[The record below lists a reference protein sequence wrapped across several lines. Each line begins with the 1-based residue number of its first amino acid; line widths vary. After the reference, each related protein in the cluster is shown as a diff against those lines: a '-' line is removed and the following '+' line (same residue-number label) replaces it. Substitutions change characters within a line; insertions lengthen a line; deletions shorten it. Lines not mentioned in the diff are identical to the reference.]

1 MTFVKVDYPIAKE
14 KKKQSVQKDVDAIL
28 QAFLAMQTKAVRV
41 DFGSDEYKSVKSAR
55 QALSTF
61 MRSHPDAYP
70 IQLVQRKYN
79 GIDNLYMVRT
89 DM

>member
-14 KKKQSVQKDVDAIL
+14 KKKQAVQKDVDAIL

-41 DFGSDEYKSVKSAR
+41 DFGSDEYRSVKSAR

>member
-14 KKKQSVQKDVDAIL
+14 KKKQAVQKDVDAIL
-28 QAFLAMQTKAVRV
+28 QAFLAMQAKAVRV

>member
-14 KKKQSVQKDVDAIL
+14 KKKQAVQKDVDAIL

-61 MRSHPDAYP
+61 MRSHPGAYP
-70 IQLVQRKYN
+70 IQLVQRKYD

>member
-14 KKKQSVQKDVDAIL
+14 KKEQAAQKDVDAIL

>member
-14 KKKQSVQKDVDAIL
+14 KKKQAVQKDVDAIL
-28 QAFLAMQTKAVRV
+28 QAFLAMHTKAVRV

>member
-14 KKKQSVQKDVDAIL
+14 KKKQAVQKDVDAIF

-41 DFGSDEYKSVKSAR
+41 DFSSDEYKSVKSAR

-61 MRSHPDAYP
+61 MRKHPTAYP
-70 IQLVQRKYN
+70 IQLVQRKYY

>member
-14 KKKQSVQKDVDAIL
+14 KKKQAVQKDVDAIL

>member
-14 KKKQSVQKDVDAIL
+14 KKKQAAQKDVDAIL

-61 MRSHPDAYP
+61 MRSHPNVYP
-70 IQLVQRKYN
+70 IKLVQRKYN

>member
-14 KKKQSVQKDVDAIL
+14 KKEQASQKDVNAIL
-28 QAFLAMQTKAVRV
+28 QSFLAMKTKAVRV
-41 DFGSDEYKSVKSAR
+41 DFRSDEYKNVKSAHN
-55 QALSTF
+55 ALSVF
-61 MRSHPDAYP
+61 MRRHPAAYP

>member
-14 KKKQSVQKDVDAIL
+14 KKKQAVQKDVDAIL
-28 QAFLAMQTKAVRV
+28 RAFLAMQTKAVRV

-61 MRSHPDAYP
+61 MRNHPGAYP
-70 IQLVQRKYN
+70 IKLVQRKYN

>member
-1 MTFVKVDYPIAKE
+1 MTFVKVDYLIAKE
-14 KKKQSVQKDVDAIL
+14 KKKQAAQKDVDAIF

-41 DFGSDEYKSVKSAR
+41 DFSSDEYKNVKSAR

-61 MRSHPDAYP
+61 MRNHPGAYP
-70 IQLVQRKYN
+70 IKLVQRKYN

>member
-1 MTFVKVDYPIAKE
+1 MMFVKVDYPIAKE
-14 KKKQSVQKDVDAIL
+14 KKKQAVQKDVDAIL

>member
-14 KKKQSVQKDVDAIL
+14 KKKQAVQKDVDAIL
-28 QAFLAMQTKAVRV
+28 QAFLAMRTKAVRV